1 MQREKTIK
9 SVDKNANKIPVI
21 INCDTGIDDAVAIL
35 IAVKSRKLNIKLIST
50 DVGNTNPSSSAVNTT
65 NILELIKAPEIPV
78 VAGNGKCF
86 KKERPR
92 VAVHGNGGLG
102 EYIFEETD
110 RFIDEGDAV
119 EKIYETL
126 CDSTEK
132 ITIIC
137 LSPPT
142 NIAKLLTKHKDAA
155 EKIERI
161 VLMAGTIEKI
171 PDGEMPYPEFNI
183 ATDPEAGE
191 VLFKSKIKIDV
202 VPMEMGHTAYLT
214 CQDVFKTKIA
224 NFTGQVLEV
233 VFRSYKDRHVKN
245 GIATHDG
252 CAVAYVTNPE
262 LFETQPAHAEVKYFD
277 SIKTG
282 ILTMSFDKEP
292 NITTCTKVDIKKFR
306 KLYFKCLKRCK

>member
-1 MQREKTIK
+1 MEKEKKIK
-9 SVDKNANKIPVI
+9 SIDKNANKIPVI

-35 IAVKSRKLNIKLIST
+35 LAVKSRKLNIKLIST
-50 DVGNTNPSSSAVNTT
+50 DVGNTNPSSSATNTT

-78 VAGNGKCF
+78 VAGNGKCL

-102 EYIFEETD
+102 EYVFEETD
-110 RFIDEGDAV
+110 RFVDEGDAV
-119 EKIYETL
+119 EKIYTTL
-126 CDSTEK
+126 SESPEK

-137 LSPPT
+137 ISPPT
-142 NIAKLLTKHKDAA
+142 NIAKLLNKHKDAA
-155 EKIERI
+155 DKIERI

-171 PDGEMPYPEFNI
+171 ADGEMPYPEFNI

-191 VLFKSKIKIDV
+191 VLFKSKVKIDI
-202 VPMEMGHTAYLT
+202 VPMEMGHTAYLSW
-214 CQDVFKTKIA
+214 QDVFKTKNI

-262 LFETQPAHAEVKYFD
+262 LFEVKPAQAKVKYFD

-282 ILTMSFDKEP
+282 ILTLDFEKEP
-292 NITTCTKVDIKKFR
+292 NVDVCTKVDIKKFK